1 MSDPQTEYRK
11 LREERLAKCQAWEYA
26 DYLLDK
32 AHEAR
37 DLAREAATA
46 PIQKHLDAI
55 RAVDELE
62 RVREGALVEYSAARR
77 ACEQFREALE
87 KQGEQ

>member
-1 MSDPQTEYRK
+1 MNDPQAEYRK
-11 LREERLAKCQAWEYA
+11 LREARRAKCEAWEHA

-37 DLAREAATA
+37 DLAREAATVA
-46 PIQKHLDAI
+46 TKKHLDAN
-55 RAVDELE
+55 RAVDELKRILE
-62 RVREGALVEYSAARR
+62 DALVEYSAARR

-87 KQGEQ
+87 KQREQ